1 MVCSRSV
8 TAKPVCL
15 MSRPNRQLI
24 RLYFIAVIV
33 MGLFGFW
40 YAGNHWQIDANALQE
55 ASLGGITGD
64 GDWIDFIATLGEETL
79 QLFLGFTSGQ

>member
-1 MVCSRSV
+1 MR
-8 TAKPVCL
+8 T
-15 MSRPNRQLI
+15 RPNRQLI
-24 RLYFIAVIV
+24 RLYFVAVIL

-40 YAGNHWQIDANALQE
+40 YAGNYWQVDTNTLQE
-55 ASLGGITGD
+55 TTLGGMTD